1 MSSENKI
8 NVGGNVG
15 GHAVAGDSNVV
26 GDHHGVHGVDPQLPA
41 LLRALR
47 DLLAANASQV
57 PDYDLVVHDID
68 ALTTQTENPEAKPA
82 VVKSLWKRI
91 REALAGIVGATGTL
105 AAVGTNVNEINEA
118 ITGVFGSS

>member
-15 GHAVAGDSNVV
+15 GHVVAGDGNVV
-26 GDHHGVHGVDPQLPA
+26 GDNQAVDPRLPS
-41 LLRALR
+41 LLSELR

-57 PDYDLVVHDID
+57 PDYELVVHDLD
-68 ALTTQTENPEAKPA
+68 ALAAQTSSPEAKPA
-82 VVKSLWKRI
+82 FVKSLWGRI
-91 REALAGIVGATGTL
+91 QGALAGIVGATGTL

-118 ITGVFGSS
+118 ITGVFGP